1 MRCQNHFFALFL
13 VLVGSCYAQEAT
25 PSNGDLRS
33 WVKEALKAGEQLVEA
48 KQDQEPLE
56 RIESQWE
63 QYGRLQVQ
71 KGEELERQMGK
82 LPKNEEM
89 PSKLRG
95 EMMLF
100 FAYASFAH
108 PDMKDIV
115 MKRTEDKGLICHLVF
130 RTTNDDLVDIAYCYD
145 EQGALQT
152 LRIDS
157 APKDVFVS
165 IPNGEKTDRFLLVY
179 FKSADV
185 TIALDRLNPFAAV
198 ATDL

>member
-1 MRCQNHFFALFL
+1 M
-13 VLVGSCYAQEAT
+13 
-25 PSNGDLRS
+25 D
-33 WVKEALKAGEQLVEA
+33 
-48 KQDQEPLE
+48 
-56 RIESQWE
+56 
-63 QYGRLQVQ
+63 
-71 KGEELERQMGK
+71 K

-89 PSKLRG
+89 SPKLKG

-115 MKRTEDKGLICHLVF
+115 MKRTEDKGLVCHLVF
-130 RTTNDDLVDIAYCYD
+130 RNDDDDLVDIAYCYD
-145 EQGALQT
+145 EQGTLQT

-157 APKDVFVS
+157 VPTDVFVS

-198 ATDL
+198 TTES